1 MLIFC
6 NCGIFRTLNKKEF
19 YLSHYH
25 AKNMFLQR
33 LSKGPVNYRTIRAS
47 IKAKYKDVDMKL
59 IRDELEEE
67 GLISL
72 SHTEIR
78 KLGNETKTVF
88 FYQLCEPKLSV
99 GKDKPYDPWDI
110 TLPSSIFTKQEK
122 ANMMSTLKML
132 EMRNNEKLQ
141 KLADINVYGKA

>member
-1 MLIFC
+1 
-6 NCGIFRTLNKKEF
+6 
-19 YLSHYH
+19 
-25 AKNMFLQR
+25 MFLQR
-33 LSKGPVNYRTIRAS
+33 LSKGPANYRAIRAS
-47 IKAKYKDVDMKL
+47 IKGKYKDVDVKL

-67 GLISL
+67 GLIQL
-72 SHTEIR
+72 SHTELR
-78 KLGNETKTVF
+78 KLGKETKTVF

-99 GKDKPYDPWDI
+99 AEKKPYDPWDI

>member
-1 MLIFC
+1 M
-6 NCGIFRTLNKKEF
+6 
-19 YLSHYH
+19 SHYH

-33 LSKGPVNYRTIRAS
+33 LSKGPVNYRTIRAA
-47 IKAKYKDVDMKL
+47 IKGKYKDVDVKL

-78 KLGNETKTVF
+78 KLGKETKTVF